1 MKESVVLIQTIAN
14 LNKLIYIKESD
25 IKDLTLECNVFRDTI
40 KRLNNVII
48 EQSETI
54 RDLKE

>member
-25 IKDLTLECNVFRDTI
+25 VKDLTLECNVFRDTI

>member
-1 MKESVVLIQTIAN
+1 MRESVVLIQTIAN